1 MPANQDKSGKT
12 IGFIAHMDTSP
23 DYNGANVNPRII
35 SAYDGKDIELGEGVV
50 TRIKDFPKMSEHAGH
65 GGNECGVFKA
75 LNPKLDII
83 TFGPKGTDV
92 HTPNEKLSLDSFE
105 RSYQMLKDM
114 ISACK

>member
-1 MPANQDKSGKT
+1 MLFCAPL
-12 IGFIAHMDTSP
+12 
-23 DYNGANVNPRII
+23 RR
-35 SAYDGKDIELGEGVV
+35 GEACFTLEEARKKVLRMV
-50 TRIKDFPKMSEHAGH
+50 AGH

-92 HTPNEKLSLDSFE
+92 HTPNEKLNLDSFE

-114 ISACK
+114 VSACK